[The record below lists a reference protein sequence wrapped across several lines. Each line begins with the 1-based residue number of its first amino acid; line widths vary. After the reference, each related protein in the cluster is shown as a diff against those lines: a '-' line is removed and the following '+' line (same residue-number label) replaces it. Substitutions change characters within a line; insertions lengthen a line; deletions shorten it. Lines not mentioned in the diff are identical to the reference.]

1 MSYLF
6 IFIPDV
12 QILWYNTNMLHET
25 LYTEKLFIGTLLISG
40 KYVYFQI
47 KMTCSKV
54 RTFIASHVNY

>member
-47 KMTCSKV
+47 KMTLQQSQNFHCL
-54 RTFIASHVNY
+54 TF